1 MSWGVDGKGQDKIAG
16 QRSTMHLGHREPRK
30 RFWSSVASPHAVLA
44 AMLWIM
50 WMVWIPH
57 DSGAQTAPDK
67 PQEPLPSGVSIQIAA
82 KPKAGTVGDPIQL
95 DLEVTTPPGYQV
107 EILKPVPESGDFAI
121 LDFLPE
127 AAGGETEK
135 LQNPTQAQSL
145 QQHHARI
152 VTAIYKT
159 GKFVFPAIR
168 IQMKTPEGKDIILSS
183 PPVDIEIQSVLTDT
197 NPRLKDLKKQAE
209 ISEPVHWA
217 LWLTIALAALVLGT
231 IIQRYWRRRRHRPVA
246 FSPEQTQDQLDLA
259 EADLRDLLERG
270 LPEKGMEKQFYV
282 LLSEIVKRILESGY
296 AIHTAEKTTAE
307 IMHSL
312 NRDSAL
318 ELQSKGLIEFFLL
331 RCDVVKF
338 AKYVPSKIE
347 HEEVSKDAMQIL
359 AQVRKAVAGRQS
371 AVGSEQL
378 VVGSSE

>member
-1 MSWGVDGKGQDKIAG
+1 MSSGVDGKGQDKIAG
-16 QRSTMHLGHREPRK
+16 QRRTMHFGRMESRK
-30 RFWSSVASPHAVLA
+30 RFWRSVVSPRAVFV
-44 AMLWIM
+44 AMLWVM
-50 WMVWIPH
+50 WMVWIPL
-57 DSGAQTAPDK
+57 DSGAETALDR
-67 PQEPLPSGVSIQIAA
+67 PQEPLPSGVGIQIEA
-82 KPKAGTVGDPIQL
+82 KPKVGTVGDPIQL

-107 EILKPVPESGDFAI
+107 EILKPGPKSGDFAI
-121 LDFLPE
+121 LDFIPE
-127 AAGGETEK
+127 TAGGETEK

-145 QQHHARI
+145 HHHRAQI
-152 VTAIYKT
+152 VAAIYKT

-183 PPVDIEIQSVLTDT
+183 PPVDIEIQSVITDT

-217 LWLTIALAALVLGT
+217 LWLTIALAALALGT
-231 IIQRYWRRRRHRPVA
+231 IMQRYWQRRRHRPVA

-296 AIHTAEKTTAE
+296 AIHTAEQTTAE

-318 ELQSKGLIEFFLL
+318 ELQSARLIESFLL

-359 AQVRKAVAGRQS
+359 AQARRAVAGRQS
-371 AVGSEQL
+371 AVSSGQL
-378 VVGSSE
+378 VAGSSE